1 MNLLVLARPLAE
13 GGGGDVFGNLGINGV
28 MLAAQIVNLLFLVL
42 FLNPLLIQPL
52 LKNLEARRKR
62 IEDSLDNARKADE
75 RLANVEK
82 DYQAKLEE
90 ASAEAQKA
98 RAEALRGAQAD
109 ADRVRADAMAEAEK
123 IKAQARVDAAAE
135 RNQMLAG
142 VRSQVA
148 ALAIAAA
155 NKVVGANLDAQRQ
168 TALINDFFAKVPA
181 GLVSGAAAGATSAT
195 VTSALPL
202 SAAEQASV
210 KADLARQMAG
220 LSDVSF
226 DVDPGILGGLVVRVG
241 DKVIDGSVQ
250 GKMSAL
256 RQQLSQ

>member
-1 MNLLVLARPLAE
+1 MNAMLYIPPLAE
-13 GGGGDVFGNLGINGV
+13 GGGDVFGNLGINGV
-28 MLAAQIVNLLFLVL
+28 MLAAQIVNLVFLMLFLK
-42 FLNPLLIQPL
+42 PLLIDPL

-82 DYQAKLEE
+82 DYAAKLEE
-90 ASAEAQKA
+90 AGAEAQKA
-98 RAEALRGAQAD
+98 RAEALRGAQVD

-123 IKAQARVDAAAE
+123 IKAQGRVDASAE

-155 NKVVGANLDAQRQ
+155 NKVVGESLDAKRQ
-168 TALINDFFAKVPA
+168 TALIGDFFAKVPA
-181 GLVSGAAAGATSAT
+181 GMLAGAAGSGHKAA

-202 SAAEQASV
+202 TGDEQAAV
-210 KADLARQMAG
+210 KDDLAKQFAG
-220 LSDVSF
+220 LTEVAF
-226 DVDPGILGGLVVRVG
+226 DVDPGILGGLVVRLG

>member
-1 MNLLVLARPLAE
+1 MNALAYVTPFAE
-13 GGGGDVFGNLGINGV
+13 GGGDVFGNLGINGV
-28 MLAAQIVNLLFLVL
+28 MLLAQIINLIFLILFLK
-42 FLNPLLIQPL
+42 PLLIEPL

-62 IEDSLDNARKADE
+62 IDDSLENARKADE

-90 ASAEAQKA
+90 ARAEAQKA
-98 RAEALRGAQAD
+98 RTEALTLAQAD
-109 ADRVRADAMAEAEK
+109 ADRVRADAHVEAEK
-123 IKAQARVDAAAE
+123 IKVQARSDASAE
-135 RNQMLAG
+135 RTQMLAG

-155 NKVVGANLDAQRQ
+155 NKVVGDNLDAKRQ
-168 TALINDFFAKVPA
+168 SALIDDFFAKVPA
-181 GLVSGAAAGATSAT
+181 GLVAGAAAGAGSAS

-202 SAAEQASV
+202 SDSEKAAV
-210 KADLARQMAG
+210 KADLARQMSG
-220 LSDVSF
+220 LADVKF
-226 DVDPGILGGLVVRVG
+226 DVDPAILGGLVVRVG

-256 RQQLSQ
+256 RQQLGQ